1 MSYEAKWDN
10 KSNVKLDTRYLTP
23 KSQQIHL
30 HYFAFLLPSTLILV
44 SRTFSVLFDYFLMGP
59 ASPSVPL
66 PDAPCRFRVFALLSF
81 RTPQDVSKRDK
92 RPCCI
97 TSSAMQ
103 SGGSTRHHQ
112 KIRETQRYA
121 TTYGTTLLQITG
133 KGWKALCCT
142 ISCGW
147 WLKWEKNMFQTL
159 GITVAF
165 NNEFPGTP
173 FAASHFLQDILKG
186 FEQWSLTNGNPTA
199 RSLLEPPKSFNSMFR
214 S

>member
-44 SRTFSVLFDYFLMGP
+44 SRTFSVLFDYFLMCP

-112 KIRETQRYA
+112 KIRETQ
-121 TTYGTTLLQITG
+121 TLLQITG

-147 WLKWEKNMFQTL
+147 WFMWEKNMFQTL
-159 GITVAF
+159 GITWYYCSFQQRVSRYPF
-165 NNEFPGTP
+165 CGITLSSRHLERIRTMKPDKWQSHRKEFTRTTQK
-173 FAASHFLQDILKG
+173 FQFYV
-186 FEQWSLTNGNPTA
+186 
-199 RSLLEPPKSFNSMFR
+199 
-214 S
+214 